1 MTHRPRLALVR
12 PRAVAVAMVLML
24 AAGQV
29 AGCAGTDTTGR
40 TTSGKPLGSN
50 TDLLVAGAAILSVI
64 AAGLAVESS
73 GD

>member
-1 MTHRPRLALVR
+1 MTHRSKRAGMR
-12 PRAVAVAMVLML
+12 PRVVALAMVLML

-29 AGCAGTDTTGR
+29 AGCAGTDT
-40 TTSGKPLGSN
+40 SGETNRSKPLGSN
-50 TDLLVAGAAILSVI
+50 TDILIAGAALLSII

>member
-1 MTHRPRLALVR
+1 MALRPKRAGMRPRVVALAI
-12 PRAVAVAMVLML
+12 VLML

-29 AGCAGTDTTGR
+29 AGCAGTDTTGEPA
-40 TTSGKPLGSN
+40 SGKPLGSN
-50 TDLLVAGAAILSVI
+50 TDILIAGAALLSVI